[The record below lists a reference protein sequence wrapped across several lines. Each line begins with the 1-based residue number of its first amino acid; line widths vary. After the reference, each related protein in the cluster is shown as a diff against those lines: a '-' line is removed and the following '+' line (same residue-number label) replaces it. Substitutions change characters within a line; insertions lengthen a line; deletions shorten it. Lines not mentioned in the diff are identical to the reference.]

1 MDLLFFSQESEADAD
16 LSSSDDLAES
26 SDESRD
32 EDRCVCVYA
41 LCRYIL
47 VYVCFCNMFGLL
59 GHNNFMVYSPQFSQ
73 QLL

>member
-1 MDLLFFSQESEADAD
+1 MSLVMKTGVCV
-16 LSSSDDLAES
+16 
-26 SDESRD
+26 
-32 EDRCVCVYA
+32 CVCVYT